1 MKKIFPA
8 SVLALALTL
17 GACSAQPDF
26 KDEAQKQEIF
36 DAYVCKETLEASE
49 SRKSTYASE
58 AATEVLADENASDE
72 DQKVALR
79 VTMAAMGHDAGYEGP
94 PLTTSPDGESC
105 YGWVWDHYAEKRRSS
120 DEYENF
126 TWEQAENAGVIEYG
140 G

>member
-1 MKKIFPA
+1 MKKIFPV

-36 DAYVCKETLEASE
+36 DAYVCKATLEE
-49 SRKSTYASE
+49 DETQQKTYASE
-58 AATEVLADENASDE
+58 AAIGVLADESASE
-72 DQKVALR
+72 SQKLKALK
-79 VTMAAMGHDAGYEGP
+79 VHNSVMGYEGHDEI

-105 YGWVWDHYAEKRRSS
+105 YGWVWEQYIKKLRDSE
-120 DEYENF
+120 EYENF
-126 TWEQAENAGVIEYG
+126 TWEQAEDAGVIEYG

>member
-1 MKKIFPA
+1 MKKIFPV

-17 GACSAQPDF
+17 GACSAQTDF

-49 SRKSTYASE
+49 SRKSTYAGE
-58 AATEVLADENASDE
+58 TATYVLADENTSDK
-72 DQKVALR
+72 DRKIALQ
-79 VTMAAMGHDAGYEGP
+79 VQMAAMGYDAGYDGP

-105 YGWVWDHYAEKRRSS
+105 YGWVWDHYIEKRRAS
-120 DEYENF
+120 DEYANF
-126 TWEQAENAGVIEYG
+126 TWEQAEDAGVIEYG